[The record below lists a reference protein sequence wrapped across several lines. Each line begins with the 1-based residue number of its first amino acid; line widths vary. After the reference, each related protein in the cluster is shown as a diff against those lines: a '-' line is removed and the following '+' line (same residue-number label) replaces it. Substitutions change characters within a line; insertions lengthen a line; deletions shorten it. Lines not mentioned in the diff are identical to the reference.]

1 MTAPTEDSAV
11 HYQVELSQDNGEGWR
26 LYDTTPSLE
35 WARTMAEVVS
45 SRGSKARIRRVISAR
60 TAEVVEVVEGGEGGG

>member
-45 SRGSKARIRRVISAR
+45 SRGSKVRIRRVVSAR
-60 TAEVVEVVEGGEGGG
+60 TVEIVEIVGAEGGG